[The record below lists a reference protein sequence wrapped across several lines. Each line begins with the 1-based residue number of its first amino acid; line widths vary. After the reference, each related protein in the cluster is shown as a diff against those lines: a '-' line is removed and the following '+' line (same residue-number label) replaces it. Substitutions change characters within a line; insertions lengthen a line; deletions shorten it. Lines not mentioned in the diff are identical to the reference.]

1 MVESKKKYLTKE
13 LVAAFVGA
21 PLLVGILIAIE
32 KGLWPDVTFWVG
44 AVLTTIFSII
54 IVNYALNPGQLLEDI
69 EKDLKLGE
77 AGDYYLLGIPILHYW
92 AAVLLFRG
100 IRLHFGAEMYV
111 GLPESPSLITDMSFV
126 ANRLL
131 GVVLV
136 DALEIFGF
144 HLSTVEHA
152 KLFWMSLTVF
162 LYNVVVSI
170 GFVSI
175 LVTSFNRIV
184 RSVR

>member
-1 MVESKKKYLTKE
+1 
-13 LVAAFVGA
+13 
-21 PLLVGILIAIE
+21 
-32 KGLWPDVTFWVG
+32 
-44 AVLTTIFSII
+44 
-54 IVNYALNPGQLLEDI
+54 
-69 EKDLKLGE
+69 
-77 AGDYYLLGIPILHYW
+77 
-92 AAVLLFRG
+92 
-100 IRLHFGAEMYV
+100 
-111 GLPESPSLITDMSFV
+111 MSFV

>member
-1 MVESKKKYLTKE
+1 M
-13 LVAAFVGA
+13 
-21 PLLVGILIAIE
+21 
-32 KGLWPDVTFWVG
+32 
-44 AVLTTIFSII
+44 
-54 IVNYALNPGQLLEDI
+54 NYALNFGQLLEDI